1 MRGHTLLRR
10 VQNPEYAVARRA
22 VSEHEIRSSIL
33 EHLRLMCGTRM
44 GSMLTCPDFGVM
56 DPSDLVHAFP
66 DATTLLARSL
76 RVAIET
82 YEPRLQNVRVKFIA
96 DEGGDLVLRFEVSAQ
111 IARDGGKLPISFE
124 TALDA
129 TRQLSVR

>member
-10 VQNPEYAVARRA
+10 VQNPEYAVARRS

-76 RVAIET
+76 RVTIET
-82 YEPRLQNVRVKFIA
+82 YEPRLQNVRVRFVA
-96 DEGGDLVLRFEVSAQ
+96 DEEVDLVLRFEVSAQ
-111 IARDGGKLPISFE
+111 IAHEGSKVPISFE